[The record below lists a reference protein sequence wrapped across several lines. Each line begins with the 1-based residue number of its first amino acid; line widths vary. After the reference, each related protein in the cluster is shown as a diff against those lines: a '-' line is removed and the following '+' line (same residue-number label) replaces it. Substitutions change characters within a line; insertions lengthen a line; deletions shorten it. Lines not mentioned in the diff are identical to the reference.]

1 LCTFFCIP
9 SGPTAAATSS
19 IDADQALAPTNV
31 PASLYLVHSIRSELV
46 KVGLTTA
53 TYEECR
59 AKYSKVYGHLDTFHF
74 VAIEN
79 GECLVLLHL
88 CDFLPVYQSYNVA
101 ASI

>member
-1 LCTFFCIP
+1 VSCTL
-9 SGPTAAATSS
+9 SGSTAAATSS
-19 IDADQALAPTNV
+19 VDADQALAPTNV

-79 GECLVLLHL
+79 GECLAVLHL
-88 CDFLPVYQSYNVA
+88 CHLFPVYQSYNVT
-101 ASI
+101 ASV

>member
-1 LCTFFCIP
+1 MYTYFYI
-9 SGPTAAATSS
+9 SGHAAAATSS
-19 IDADQALAPTNV
+19 IDADQALAPSSV

-79 GECLVLLHL
+79 GECLL
-88 CDFLPVYQSYNVA
+88 
-101 ASI
+101 